1 MLFYCGFYKIFLRF
15 RVWWGFT
22 RWGWEGRGGTK
33 KIQRKRWGASQIA
46 TVVFIYFIMFATVVC
61 IYFIM
66 CHIFGVYFIMFAPTT
81 TRPCMGESTWTGNGR
96 LLGPRFSTQLSHQNP
111 GFIWT
116 QMESTISGYNMH
128 VYNCIIYENI
138 VYLESRFLTMTMI
151 VGNQFMVFP
160 WFSLSCTPGLPAGL
174 HIRVLTSSDQ

>member
-1 MLFYCGFYKIFLRF
+1 MGGERGDQKDSEEEVSFSNCNCGVYSFHH
-15 RVWWGFT
+15 
-22 RWGWEGRGGTK
+22 
-33 KIQRKRWGASQIA
+33 
-46 TVVFIYFIMFATVVC
+46 VC
-61 IYFIM
+61 N
-66 CHIFGVYFIMFAPTT
+66 CGVYFTMFAS
-81 TRPCMGESTWTGNGR
+81 RPFMGESTWTGNGR
-96 LLGPRFSTQLSHQNP
+96 LLGLRFSTQLSHQNP

-116 QMESTISGYNMH
+116 QMESTIAGYNMH

-174 HIRVLTSSDQ
+174 HIGVLTSSDQ

>member
-66 CHIFGVYFIMFAPTT
+66 FATVVCISSCLHP
-81 TRPCMGESTWTGNGR
+81 P
-96 LLGPRFSTQLSHQNP
+96 LPGPVWARVPGLETADSWGSGLQLNFHQNP
-111 GFIWT
+111 VFIWT
-116 QMESTISGYNMH
+116 QIESTIAGYNMH

-174 HIRVLTSSDQ
+174 HIGVLTSSDQ

>member
-33 KIQRKRWGASQIA
+33 KIQRKRWASQIA
-46 TVVFIYFIMFATVVC
+46 TVVFIHFIMFATVVY
-61 IYFIM
+61 IS
-66 CHIFGVYFIMFAPTT
+66 
-81 TRPCMGESTWTGNGR
+81 PC
-96 LLGPRFSTQLSHQNP
+96 LQPGPLWARVPGLETADSWGSGFQLNSHQNP

-116 QMESTISGYNMH
+116 QMESTIAGYNMH

-174 HIRVLTSSDQ
+174 HIGVLTSSDQ